1 VRNYGWQ
8 MGERQ
13 SGTLTKWNDDRGYG
27 FITVN
32 DHSKPIFVHISEF
45 EPSGSRPSV
54 GAGVQFDIVTD
65 ALGRTK
71 AVTVHR
77 KGRVARVVTPAGS
90 SGYVILAAFVALFV
104 AVDIRWPL
112 PPWVYV
118 VYLGMSVIAYT
129 LYALD
134 KRAAMQGGWRTP
146 EATLLLAGFLG
157 GWPGAVVAQLTLRH
171 KTRKRA
177 FRLAFW
183 STVFFNVLVFV
194 LLATQ
199 AVAGMVLRS

>member
-1 VRNYGWQ
+1 
-8 MGERQ
+8 MSERQ

-27 FITVN
+27 FITLN
-32 DHSKPIFVHISEF
+32 GHSKPVFVHISEF
-45 EPSGSRPSV
+45 DPSEARPSV
-54 GAGVQFDIVTD
+54 GDGVEFEIVTD
-65 ALGRTK
+65 DLGRSK
-71 AVTVHR
+71 AVAVKR
-77 KGRVARVVTPAGS
+77 GRAVIVRVVTPAGP
-90 SGYVILAAFVALFV
+90 SGYFILAAFVALF
-104 AVDIRWPL
+104 AVIAVRWPL
-112 PPWVYV
+112 PAWVYV
-118 VYLGMSVIAYT
+118 VYIGMSVIAYA

-134 KRAAMQGGWRTP
+134 KRAAAQGGWRTP

-183 STVFFNVLVFV
+183 STVFFNVVVFV

-199 AVAGMVLRS
+199 VVTRVVLRG